1 MVTAVST
8 APYHLRNSTVVV
20 QFALNDRVFPKVQL
34 SNIQWTYTTK
44 NGSKLLNT
52 SFPASGRYNFSSDL
66 LSLIIT
72 DLQVVDDGNY
82 SLWASN
88 EAEISFAT
96 YNLTVYGKD
105 CKYILEFDKMILH
118 NNLQTHMQLN

>member
-1 MVTAVST
+1 MVTAVSA

-34 SNIQWTYTTK
+34 SNIHWTYTTE
-44 NGSKLLNT
+44 NGSEILNT

-66 LSLIIT
+66 LSLTIT

-82 SLWASN
+82 TLWATN
-88 EAEISFAT
+88 EAGISSAT

-105 CKYILEFDKMILH
+105 CWHILAFDKH
-118 NNLQTHMQLN
+118 